1 MQQRMANEQMRTV
14 NRNLACRSMK
24 MSRAMTCLQTV
35 LLVATFCIAARA
47 AAQQVVRLPT
57 VVPLNQSTAARLA
70 SYPGS
75 AAELVQAPGQL
86 EIPTEPERP
95 PGARSGMFQKLL
107 VTGTW
112 LAPGGGDNF
121 GMSELEIRSILAL
134 PIPSREYP
142 LIITPGFGVH
152 YIDGPVSSD
161 LPPRVYD
168 AYVQFRWMRRL
179 GSRWGIDLAVTPG
192 LFSDFQQSSDDA
204 FRVTG
209 YGAAQWTRSETQKFV
224 FGVAYIDRQTTDLLP
239 ICGIIWTPH
248 DGVRFDLV
256 FPHPR
261 IGRRIYLPGH
271 YGEDVQH
278 WIYMAAELG
287 GGTWAVRR
295 TAGFDDQVDYSDY
308 RIFFG
313 IERKAPGRL
322 DSRFEIGYV
331 FNREVRYESAT
342 PRIEPDGTV
351 MVRGGLTY

>member
-1 MQQRMANEQMRTV
+1 MQTAKRQLSHNGLEI
-14 NRNLACRSMK
+14 
-24 MSRAMTCLQTV
+24 SRAIVCLQAV
-35 LLVATFCIAARA
+35 ILVAMFCATTRV
-47 AAQQVVRLPT
+47 AAQQVMRLPA
-57 VVPLNQSTAARLA
+57 VVPLNQAEAIRPV

-112 LAPGGGDNF
+112 LAPGGGDNI
-121 GMSELEIRSILAL
+121 GMSELELRSILAL

-152 YIDGPVSSD
+152 YIDGPTSSD
-161 LPPRVYD
+161 APPRVYD
-168 AYVQFRWMRRL
+168 AYMQFRWMRRL

-192 LFSDFQQSSDDA
+192 MFSDFQQSSDDG

-224 FGVAYIDRQTTDLLP
+224 LGAAYIDRQTCDVLP
-239 ICGIIWTPH
+239 ICGMIWTPY
-248 DGVRFDLV
+248 DDVQFDLV

-261 IGRRIYLPGH
+261 IGRRMYLTGH
-271 YGEDVQH
+271 FGEDIQD

-295 TAGFDDQVDYSDY
+295 DAGFDDRIDYSDY

-313 IERKAPGRL
+313 VERKGIGCL
-322 DSRFEIGYV
+322 DSRLEIGYV
-331 FNREVRYESAT
+331 FGRKLRYESAT
-342 PRIEPDGTV
+342 PRLKPDGTV
-351 MVRGGLTY
+351 MIRGGLTY

>member
-1 MQQRMANEQMRTV
+1 MQTANRD
-14 NRNLACRSMK
+14 LACNRSK
-24 MSRAMTCLQTV
+24 ISCATACLQAV
-35 LLVATFCIAARA
+35 LLAATLSVATRA
-47 AAQQVVRLPT
+47 AAQQVARLPA
-57 VVPLNQSTAARLA
+57 VVPLNQAGPVRPV

-75 AAELVQAPGQL
+75 AAELVQAPGGL

-95 PGARSGMFQKLL
+95 SGARSGMFQKLL

-112 LAPGGGDNF
+112 LAPGGGDNI

-168 AYVQFRWMRRL
+168 AYAQFRWMRRL
-179 GSRWGIDLAVTPG
+179 GTRWGIDLAVTPG
-192 LFSDFQQSSDDA
+192 VFSDFEQSSDDS

-224 FGVAYIDRQTTDLLP
+224 LGVAYIDRQTSDLLP
-239 ICGIIWTPH
+239 ICGVIWMPH
-248 DGVRFDLV
+248 DDVQFDLV

-261 IGRRIYLPGH
+261 IGRRIYLTGH
-271 YGEDVQH
+271 FGDDVQD

-295 TAGFDDQVDYSDY
+295 AAGFDDVVDYSDY

-313 IERKAPGRL
+313 VERKEIGCL
-322 DSRFEIGYV
+322 DSRLEIGYV
-331 FNREVRYESAT
+331 FGRRLRYESAT
-342 PRIEPDGTV
+342 PRLEPDGTV
-351 MVRGGLTY
+351 MIRGGVTY